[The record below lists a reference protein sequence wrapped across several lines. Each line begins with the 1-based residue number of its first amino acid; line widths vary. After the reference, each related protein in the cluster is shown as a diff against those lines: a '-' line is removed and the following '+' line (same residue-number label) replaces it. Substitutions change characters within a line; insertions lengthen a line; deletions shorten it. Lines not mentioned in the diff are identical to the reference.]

1 MGTILSSQRQ
11 YNSSSTDQRTQ
22 SNNRNTSSNDD
33 IYPAEVVGVVD
44 EGGGGGGEEE
54 LFAAAS
60 VGHRGSLPSTLNKKS
75 TNITVDKKVPRRTKR
90 YVSVCVQCHD
100 IDIFIAMSFYILRHC
115 QLQNI
120 IGLKYVSQRSFFWL
134 LLV

>member
-1 MGTILSSQRQ
+1 MGSILSIQRNN
-11 YNSSSTDQRTQ
+11 NSSSTDQRTQ

-54 LFAAAS
+54 LHVVEHF
-60 VGHRGSLPSTLNKKS
+60 GSGGRSSPTTSTLNKKI
-75 TNITVDKKVPRRTKR
+75 TNSEKVPRRTKR

-120 IGLKYVSQRSFFWL
+120 IELKYVSQRSFF
-134 LLV
+134 